1 MVLKNKES
9 SNTNA
14 EVFIGNLDFLV
25 FFLLVLVNFTI
36 AEILNLSRC
45 FYIVSFLNVIVVFFI
60 ELREDIK
67 KNSFLLISIGILTLI
82 SSLPILIEVDFSSG
96 LRFYLSN
103 VLVFE
108 KTVFRS
114 LTMICVLIILS
125 SKNDIADFAYVLS
138 KLRLNKHFITF
149 FVLSY
154 KAIENTYVVF
164 RETIESQIS
173 RNGYSSEKT
182 SFNSIIFLIQGGTIK
197 TISRIEDTLLAYESK
212 NVQDITFLE
221 KDYKLTLK
229 PFLYESLLILLV
241 VMFYV

>member
-9 SNTNA
+9 SNTND
-14 EVFIGNLDFLV
+14 EVFIGSLDFLV
-25 FFLLVLVNFTI
+25 FFLLILVNFII
-36 AEILNLSRC
+36 AEILNLSMS
-45 FYIVSFLNVIVVFFI
+45 FYIVSFLSVIFVFSV
-60 ELREDIK
+60 ELREDIR

-82 SSLPILIEVDFSSG
+82 SALPILIEIDFSSG
-96 LRFYLSN
+96 FRFYLSN
-103 VLVFE
+103 VIVFV
-108 KTVFRS
+108 KTFFRS

-138 KLRLNKHFITF
+138 KLGFNKHFITF

-154 KAIENTYVVF
+154 KAIENIYVVF
-164 RETIESQIS
+164 RDTIESQIS
-173 RNGYSSEKT
+173 RNGYSSEKA

-221 KDYKLTLK
+221 KDYKLTVK
-229 PFLYESLLILLV
+229 PFLYESLLIFSV

>member
-9 SNTNA
+9 SGTNA

-25 FFLLVLVNFTI
+25 FFLLVLVNFTV
-36 AEILNLSRC
+36 AEILNLRVS
-45 FYIVSFLNVIVVFFI
+45 FYIVSFLNVIFVFSV
-60 ELREDIK
+60 ELREDIR
-67 KNSFLLISIGILTLI
+67 KNFFLLISTGTLI
-82 SSLPILIEVDFSSG
+82 LISALPILIEIDFSSG
-96 LRFYLSN
+96 FRFYLSN
-103 VLVFE
+103 VIVFV
-108 KTVFRS
+108 KTFLRS

-125 SKNDIADFAYVLS
+125 SKNDISDFAYVLS
-138 KLRLNKHFITF
+138 KLGFNKNFITF
-149 FVLSY
+149 FVLSC
-154 KAIENTYVVF
+154 KAIENIYVVF

-173 RNGYSSEKT
+173 RNGYSSEKA

-221 KDYKLTLK
+221 KDYKLTVK
-229 PFLYESLLILLV
+229 PFLYESLLIFSV